1 MLQSVIRNLVDSND
15 EEERLAQRSKLESDL
30 EVANE
35 RLDTLVQGRPMLIRL
50 YTSVY
55 ISIHTYIAMSILYP
69 YVRVSHMPVPIIVH
83 PLMLVHCFLVPRS
96 IS

>member
-35 RLDTLVQGRPMLIRL
+35 RLDNLVQGIDVICTCVC
-50 YTSVY
+50 YC
-55 ISIHTYIAMSILYP
+55 I
-69 YVRVSHMPVPIIVH
+69 
-83 PLMLVHCFLVPRS
+83 VPRS
-96 IS
+96 DLDVHD

>member
-35 RLDTLVQGRPMLIRL
+35 RLDNLVQGIRSRCTLLMHTHTHLYVSLL
-50 YTSVY
+50 YTCIYTSSHTYVY
-55 ISIHTYIAMSILYP
+55 I
-69 YVRVSHMPVPIIVH
+69 
-83 PLMLVHCFLVPRS
+83 
-96 IS
+96 ISCALFSGPKIS

>member
-35 RLDTLVQGRPMLIRL
+35 RLDNLVQGSLSTHTCTLFCSPKIS
-50 YTSVY
+50 YGY
-55 ISIHTYIAMSILYP
+55 ITLCIYDKTYIWICAVFPSYLQNIE
-69 YVRVSHMPVPIIVH
+69 
-83 PLMLVHCFLVPRS
+83 RS
-96 IS
+96 CMEH